1 MEKEMSDYI
10 KYEVKVYAN
19 GDKSW
24 CLNGELHRIDGPAWE
39 CASGYKSWYKN
50 GKLHRIDGPAVE
62 YPNDCKAW
70 YKNGEYHREDG
81 PAIEYANGDK
91 YWYLNGIECT
101 EANFN
106 KEIAKHSKSP
116 CEGKI
121 VKIDGKK
128 YTLTS
133 LTE

>member
-1 MEKEMSDYI
+1 MSDYI
-10 KYEVKVYAN
+10 KYEVKVYKN
-19 GDKSW
+19 GNKNKFW
-24 CLNGELHRIDGPAWE
+24 YLNGELHREDGPACEYSNGSKEWYRNGE
-39 CASGYKSWYKN
+39 C
-50 GKLHRIDGPAVE
+50 HREDGPAVE
-62 YPNDCKAW
+62 YADGSKIW
-70 YKNGEYHREDG
+70 YKEGKYHREDG
-81 PAIEYANGDK
+81 PAVECVNGDK
-91 YWYLNGIECT
+91 YWYLNGKEYS
-101 EANFN
+101 EKQFK

>member
-1 MEKEMSDYI
+1 MSDYI

-24 CLNGELHRIDGPAWE
+24 CLNGELHRIDGPAIE
-39 CASGYKSWYKN
+39 FASGDKIWYKN
-50 GKLHRIDGPAVE
+50 GKYHREDGPALE
-62 YPNDCKAW
+62 YTDGSKIW

-81 PAIEYANGDK
+81 PAIEYTNGNK
-91 YWYLNGIECT
+91 EWHINGQNYT
-101 EANFN
+101 EADFN
-106 KEIAKHSKSP
+106 KEIAKKSKAP

-121 VKIDGKK
+121 VEIDGKK

-133 LTE
+133 VNQ